1 MTTLHVYKLNAGLV
15 IRLISLLLVFASQ
28 RIIHNVWDKMAE
40 LVVLMRKE
48 IKDSMTRQG
57 MQNIGGLH
65 RNW

>member
-1 MTTLHVYKLNAGLV
+1 VTTLHVYKLNAGLV